1 MITRWERADLLAFL
15 CVVFSCV
22 FVTFPFGVPGKV
34 WYLIVCFLI
43 FAFLFTLKKY
53 LNQSRFFVFVK
64 FVVMLYAPVN
74 IFFSHVGVLSC
85 LLGLIF

>member
-1 MITRWERADLLAFL
+1 MITNWERADLLAFL

-22 FVTFPFGVPGKV
+22 FVTFPYGVPCKV

-43 FAFLFTLKKY
+43 LAFLFTG
-53 LNQSRFFVFVK
+53 K
-64 FVVMLYAPVN
+64 FVVMLYASVN
-74 IFFSHVGVLSC
+74 ILISHVGVLSC